1 MVIRLGLIP
10 DEVHG
15 CFVGRKEKRCNGFSF
30 SQKDKSGKRKKTE
43 ISHGSML
50 GDCEKEKKG
59 RREKEKGERLEIE
72 M

>member
-1 MVIRLGLIP
+1 MAG
-10 DEVHG
+10 
-15 CFVGRKEKRCNGFSF
+15 VGKKRERQRRDVTAFSF
-30 SQKDKSGKRKKTE
+30 PKKDKSGKRKKME